1 MQIKSKHCNSSFKIG
16 LLGGS
21 FNPLHVGHLRLC
33 VEIMEKRSLDHVQL
47 IPAHIPPHKDLKN
60 ILPFDIR
67 CSMIESA
74 IRDFPRIILNC
85 LEKERP
91 GPSYTYD
98 TLQALIKDDSS
109 SRFFFIMGSND
120 LLTMSKWYKGREIAL
135 LSDII
140 VAGRE
145 GLDVKTTDDF
155 ISGFWDV
162 QKKAQG
168 KWLVNQGKYIEYISI
183 PRLDISSSVIRA
195 GWLAGK
201 SVDWLVPEGVKIC
214 LDLYRDEV
222 QRIWKTSAG

>member
-1 MQIKSKHCNSSFKIG
+1 
-16 LLGGS
+16 
-21 FNPLHVGHLRLC
+21 
-33 VEIMEKRSLDHVQL
+33 
-47 IPAHIPPHKDLKN
+47 
-60 ILPFDIR
+60 
-67 CSMIESA
+67 
-74 IRDFPRIILNC
+74 
-85 LEKERP
+85 
-91 GPSYTYD
+91 
-98 TLQALIKDDSS
+98 LQALIKDDSS